1 MYHGFS
7 RTFTQSRTETGE
19 KRAGHKL
26 EKNDI
31 AQGHDIDCL
40 EANMSKMS
48 SLTGGLEPQY
58 TIAVTCTHIHKLC
71 DTPTGTLTALRP
83 AIKDEKVGWLLA
95 QILEIIPFLLK

>member
-40 EANMSKMS
+40 EANMSNV
-48 SLTGGLEPQY
+48 Q
-58 TIAVTCTHIHKLC
+58 
-71 DTPTGTLTALRP
+71 
-83 AIKDEKVGWLLA
+83 DEFTYRRA
-95 QILEIIPFLLK
+95 